1 MANIFVARLD
11 FSVTQEDLKRT
22 FEQHGKVVK
31 VSLATDKETGKSKGF
46 AFIEMGSKEEAN
58 QAIEALDGATLN
70 GRQIAVKEGENRD
83 KDSRPARP
91 FQNNQNDRRPPREQ
105 NNSGNSEYKKPVSD
119 FKAPSVEPNTFV
131 PFNADSGF
139 GKDNRKKEKD
149 VKKKEGKPK
158 THKMEAY
165 KKSGKQNRFFDFDD
179 EDDY

>member
-22 FEQHGKVVK
+22 FEQYGKVVK

-46 AFIEMGSKEEAN
+46 AFIEMGSTEEAKE
-58 QAIEALDGATLN
+58 AIEALDGTSLN
-70 GRQIAVKEGENRD
+70 GRQIAVKEGENRE

-91 FQNNQNDRRPPREQ
+91 FQHNNGDRRPPRE
-105 NNSGNSEYKKPVSD
+105 NASTSSDYKKPVSD
-119 FKAPSVEPNTFV
+119 YKAPGVDSVPFV
-131 PFNADSGF
+131 PFSAEGGF
-139 GKDNRKKEKD
+139 GKEMRKKEKD
-149 VKKKEGKPK
+149 IKKKEGKPK

-165 KKSGKQNRFFDFDD
+165 KKSGKQNRYFDFDD